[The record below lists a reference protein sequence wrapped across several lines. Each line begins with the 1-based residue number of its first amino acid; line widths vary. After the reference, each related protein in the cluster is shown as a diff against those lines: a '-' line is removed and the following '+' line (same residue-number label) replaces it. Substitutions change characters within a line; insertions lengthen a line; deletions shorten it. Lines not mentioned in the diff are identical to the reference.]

1 MNLPTPDHLALV
13 AAVLRIGDPSKSE
26 LQNAEEA
33 LGLWQ
38 SCFIV
43 LSSEEERIRESS
55 HERRLKEIGERWDDI
70 RENHPDLV
78 ELKVGDREHS
88 EVLNWIQE
96 NAEHPRDQFKTFTK
110 FMNAWREFSPG
121 FMHDTLAV
129 WQVKEFLES
138 RREKRL
144 KEDRDRKVPKKP
156 VK

>member
-43 LSSEEERIRESS
+43 LSSEEERIRKSS
-55 HERRLKEIGERWDDI
+55 HNRRLQEIDERQSDI

-88 EVLNWIQE
+88 EVLTWIQE
-96 NAEHPRDQFKTFTK
+96 NADQPRDRFKTFTK
-110 FMNAWREFSPG
+110 FISAWREHSPG
-121 FMHDTLAV
+121 YMHDTLAV
-129 WQVKEFLES
+129 WQIKEFLER

-144 KEDRDRKVPKKP
+144 KEDRARKAPKKP